1 MYGIDGEDGELVA
14 GRGAIAD
21 DAFLEMLAGRRSV
34 RRYRSDAVT
43 PATIDA
49 LLNIATSVPSAHNL
63 QPLRFRIVVSDK
75 EKLRWP
81 AAWDSVCSA
90 IVSPMEMMLE
100 SLRRMLP
107 GRVTA

>member
-1 MYGIDGEDGELVA
+1 MYGIDGEDVELVA

-81 AAWDSVCSA
+81 AA
-90 IVSPMEMMLE
+90 
-100 SLRRMLP
+100 
-107 GRVTA
+107 